1 MSAVEMSKPFVCWPV
16 SLQIPGRKLI
26 DPTRTALTT
35 AAYIARTRFE
45 GGDPEIVDFTLRG
58 ADLVARTRIQDE
70 NAPDWVRKPYL
81 RWVRADEASDRTG
94 NPKDIRAWHVVAD
107 LPPWASEGQWLDGAR
122 ELVSLALTPTAV
134 ADIAIHN
141 PDDGIPHAHVVVA
154 SRIPGEHS
162 YLGVDY
168 GIYRALTVSLRA
180 VWDEW
185 LQESVDHSA
194 VRHAA

>member
-1 MSAVEMSKPFVCWPV
+1 MSKPFVCWPV

-58 ADLVARTRIQDE
+58 ADLVARTRIQCE

-107 LPPWASEGQWLDGAR
+107 LPPWASEGKWLDGAR

-168 GIYRALTVSLRA
+168 DIYSALTVSLRA

-185 LQESVDHSA
+185 LKECAGQSG